1 MFKSGAAEAT
11 QPPLSEHPRIKDAIG
26 LVDAWIDSLLDYGQV
41 PGISVGFVVDQE
53 LVFAKG
59 YGYSNLENK
68 IRTETDTIYSVC
80 SISKL
85 FTSIGIMQ
93 LRDSGVLTLR
103 DPIERHLKWFA
114 IESGHLGSG
123 PVRVGGLLTHSSGL
137 PRESDFPYWTRLDFP
152 FPEQEQMK
160 DQ

>member
-103 DPIERHLKWFA
+103 DPI
-114 IESGHLGSG
+114 
-123 PVRVGGLLTHSSGL
+123 
-137 PRESDFPYWTRLDFP
+137 
-152 FPEQEQMK
+152 
-160 DQ
+160 